1 MNITFLRNK
10 DGSPRGL
17 VYISSTGT
25 AKTVSKDSCNWA
37 KIEAAIRDN
46 DEDALMNAI
55 SMKRSVENFG
65 NTGKIQVRNG
75 AVYYGGEKLFG
86 EDVNR
91 IFSYLHGGF
100 PTASMIKFL
109 EAKVRNVSPESVVS
123 LYSFLENKG
132 MPITD
137 RGTILGYRGVESD
150 YYSKTSGS
158 EPLISGKRDERG
170 KILNAIGETIWMD
183 RCYVCANNNEGCA
196 GGLHIGSKDYATSWA
211 GNGGKVMIAEFSPE
225 FVVSVPATEHQ
236 KLRVSKYKIVG
247 ELNGEVLGDVYNGDY
262 ARPDE
267 SPNPDEDEFSDDTK
281 VAGITPEIVTSK
293 NIYNISDWSRGQATG
308 YKDGKGHQ
316 KRKFYEEDRGNSFK
330 KYSKEFITGYLV
342 GYLDGRK

>member
-17 VYISSTGT
+17 VYISPSGV
-25 AKTVSKDSCNWA
+25 AKTVSKDSHNWA
-37 KIEAAIRDN
+37 KIEAAVRNN
-46 DEDALMNAI
+46 DEEALMDAI
-55 SMKRSVENFG
+55 SMKRSVETFG

-91 IFSYLHGGF
+91 ILQYLHSGF

-109 EAKVRNVSPESVVS
+109 EAKVRNVSPESVVA

-137 RGTILGYRGVESD
+137 NGTILGYRGVDSD

-170 KILNAIGETIWMD
+170 KILNAIGETVWMD
-183 RCYVCANNNEGCA
+183 RRYVCADNNQGCA
-196 GGLHIGSKDYATSWA
+196 GGLHIGSKDYATGWA
-211 GNGGKVMIAEFSPE
+211 GSGKVMVVEFSPE
-225 FVVSVPATEHQ
+225 FVVSVPTYEHA
-236 KLRVSKYKIVG
+236 KLRVSKFKVVG
-247 ELNGEVLGDVYNGDY
+247 ELNGDVLGEVYNGDY

-267 SPNPDEDEFSDDTK
+267 
-281 VAGITPEIVTSK
+281 TPEPPEEIEVAEVIEVATPKAK
-293 NIYNISDWSRGQATG
+293 NIFNISDWSKGQADG
-308 YKDGKGHQ
+308 FKDGKAHT
-316 KRKFYEEDRGNSFK
+316 KRKFYEVDKGSSFK
-330 KYSKEFITGYLV
+330 KYSKEFVNGYLV
-342 GYLDGRK
+342 GYKDGR